1 MALAGI
7 TCPNSPTPT
16 PVLPNLKP
24 FQPVNWDAPFVVAK
38 SISSFVEIPPNTADV
53 FDPGDPTFIGWAIT
67 NASDQAIVLEFQVG
81 ITVDGDVVF
90 VFPVEGLG
98 ARAIKNIA
106 NRELDAM
113 DSSIPHT
120 IGLLVDLTED
130 VDESDEGDN
139 ALTITPQWLIT
150 PTPTT
155 SPTPTPT
162 PTHTPTVTLTPTGK
176 IVFVAGFGDNEEIY
190 TIDADGSNRNRLTN
204 NGKRDSTP
212 SMSADGT
219 KIAFTSERDGNEAI
233 YVMNVGGSDLQRKTN
248 DTDADS
254 ISGWSP
260 DGTMTAF
267 LSGRDDNREIYVK
280 NSYGSNERN
289 VTNHS
294 ENDLSPVW
302 SPDGLMIAFDTL
314 RDDASDIYVMNA
326 DGSIQTDLMNEK
338 GPSDNAP
345 DWSHA
350 GSQIEF
356 QSGRDGP
363 TEIYVMEISGENVKR
378 LTTSEA
384 NNIVNWS
391 PAWSPDD
398 AKIVFSSNR
407 NEESNLYVMNKD
419 GSSLMKLT
427 DDFGFVRWPEW

>member
-176 IVFVAGFGDNEEIY
+176 IVFVAGFGDN
-190 TIDADGSNRNRLTN
+190 
-204 NGKRDSTP
+204 
-212 SMSADGT
+212 
-219 KIAFTSERDGNEAI
+219 
-233 YVMNVGGSDLQRKTN
+233 
-248 DTDADS
+248 
-254 ISGWSP
+254 
-260 DGTMTAF
+260 
-267 LSGRDDNREIYVK
+267 NREIYVK

-294 ENDLSPVW
+294 ENDLFPVW

-427 DDFGFVRWPEW
+427 DDFGFVWWPDW